1 MRWRGTLSYT
11 RQAAGAETSQ
21 VSLVAGQLLQYNES
35 TKAVLAFCAE
45 MCYTQQ

>member
-1 MRWRGTLSYT
+1 MRWRGTLSHT
-11 RQAAGAETSQ
+11 RQTAGTETGQ
-21 VSLVAGQLLQYNES
+21 VSLVAEQLPQYNES